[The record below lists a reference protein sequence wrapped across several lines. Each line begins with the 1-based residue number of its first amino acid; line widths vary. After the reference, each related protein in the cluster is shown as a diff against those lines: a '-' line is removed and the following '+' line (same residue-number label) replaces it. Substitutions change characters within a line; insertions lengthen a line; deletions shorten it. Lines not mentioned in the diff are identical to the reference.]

1 MITPQWL
8 FDERKAFKIH
18 LLFSSSNESIVK
30 TFVSELNY
38 FTNEKCKFNVVC
50 NTMKVQSLFPLKDK
64 GNHNCCAIYRED
76 CSCKQNNIGETVGN
90 VEIRWNE
97 HEDKSANLSQL
108 SI

>member
-1 MITPQWL
+1 M
-8 FDERKAFKIH
+8 KGAFKIH

-97 HEDKSANLSQL
+97 HEDKSANLNQL